1 MPVDKERLVSA
12 IQNVKEE
19 SIVDT
24 NLSEIKSV
32 KNNVLQQLQLSREKL
47 QDFHK
52 RLQKYRYIDEI
63 TELNSG
69 DYVRWIDLNNATNI
83 KIASGAFVCDV
94 EINSDGIHLK
104 VKTITHRHIQLRM
117 DEIFLFRKLTDD
129 ELVILSALKYL
140 KR

>member
-1 MPVDKERLVSA
+1 MPVDRERLVTA

-24 NLSEIKSV
+24 NLSEIKSI
-32 KNNVLQQLQLSREKL
+32 KNNVLQQLQLSKDKL

-52 RLQKYRYIDEI
+52 RLQKYRYVDEI

-69 DYVRWIDLNNATNI
+69 DYVRWIDLNTPSNI
-83 KIASGAFVCDV
+83 KIASGAFVCDI

-104 VKTITHRHIQLRM
+104 LKTITHRHIQLRM
-117 DEIFLFRKLTDD
+117 DEVFLFRKLTDD

-140 KR
+140 KE

>member
-1 MPVDKERLVSA
+1 MPVDKERLVTA

-52 RLQKYRYIDEI
+52 RLQNYRYIDEI

-69 DYVRWIDLNNATNI
+69 DYVRWIDLNNAANI

-104 VKTITHRHIQLRM
+104 LKTITHRHIQLRM

-140 KR
+140 KE

>member
-1 MPVDKERLVSA
+1 MPVDKERLVTA

-52 RLQKYRYIDEI
+52 RLQNYRYIDEI

-69 DYVRWIDLNNATNI
+69 DYVRWIDLNNAANI

-104 VKTITHRHIQLRM
+104 LKTITHRHIQLRM

-140 KR
+140 KQ

>member
-1 MPVDKERLVSA
+1 MPVDKERLVTA

-52 RLQKYRYIDEI
+52 RLQNYRYVDEI

-69 DYVRWIDLNNATNI
+69 DYVRWIDLNNAANI

-104 VKTITHRHIQLRM
+104 LKTITHRHIQLRM

-140 KR
+140 KQ

>member
-1 MPVDKERLVSA
+1 MPVDRERLVTA

-52 RLQKYRYIDEI
+52 RLQKYRYVDEI

-69 DYVRWIDLNNATNI
+69 DYVRWIDLNNAANI
-83 KIASGAFVCDV
+83 KIANGAFVCDI

-104 VKTITHRHIQLRM
+104 LKTITHRHIQLRM
-117 DEIFLFRKLTDD
+117 DEVFLFRKLTDD

-140 KR
+140 KQ

>member
-1 MPVDKERLVSA
+1 MPVDKERLVTA

-32 KNNVLQQLQLSREKL
+32 KNNVLQQLQLSKEKL

-52 RLQKYRYIDEI
+52 RLQKYRYVDEI

-69 DYVRWIDLNNATNI
+69 DYVRWIDLNNAANI

-104 VKTITHRHIQLRM
+104 LKTITHRHIQLRM

-140 KR
+140 KQ

>member
-1 MPVDKERLVSA
+1 MPVDRERLVTA

-52 RLQKYRYIDEI
+52 RLQNYRYIDEI

-69 DYVRWIDLNNATNI
+69 DYVRWIDLNNAANI

-104 VKTITHRHIQLRM
+104 LKTITHRHIQLRM

-140 KR
+140 KQ

>member
-1 MPVDKERLVSA
+1 MPVDRERLVTA

-52 RLQKYRYIDEI
+52 RLQNYRYVDEI

-69 DYVRWIDLNNATNI
+69 DYVRWIDLNNAANI

-104 VKTITHRHIQLRM
+104 LKTITHRHIQLRM

-140 KR
+140 KQ

>member
-1 MPVDKERLVSA
+1 MPVDKERLVTA

-52 RLQKYRYIDEI
+52 RLQNYRYVDEI

-69 DYVRWIDLNNATNI
+69 DYVRWIDLNNAANI

-104 VKTITHRHIQLRM
+104 LKTITHRHIQLRM

-140 KR
+140 HP